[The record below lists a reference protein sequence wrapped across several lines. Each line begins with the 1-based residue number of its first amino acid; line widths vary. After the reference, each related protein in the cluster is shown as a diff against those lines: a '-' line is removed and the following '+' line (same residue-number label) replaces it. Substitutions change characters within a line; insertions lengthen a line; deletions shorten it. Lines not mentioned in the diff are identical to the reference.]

1 MNKEFLKE
9 RYYKH
14 FGESN
19 NLEFYFC
26 PYRICPLGAHSDHQH
41 GYVSGFAINYGIY
54 ITYEVQEDSLC
65 TVVSHNFKER
75 KRFSVVEVLEKKND
89 WADYIRGATVVLQHH
104 KFKLNYGVNAY
115 IYGEIPTGGLSS
127 SAAVI
132 IAFMNVLAKANGFTL
147 TDQELIDYSF
157 EAETEFVGM
166 NIGKLDQSCEVLSK
180 KNKLLVLDTSN
191 GKYEVVEMEKESK
204 PFKLL
209 VIHSGAER
217 KLASTSFN
225 LRVDELRAAGFTLLS
240 YENANKEKFK
250 DTYLRYVPKKYY
262 IKHGLKLPDNLRKR
276 AEHFYTEFDRVLK
289 GKELWRNGDIEGFGK
304 LVLESGRS
312 SIVNYESGSPLLI
325 DLYNIIATTKGVY
338 GGRFMGGGFNGAC
351 LAIINPEYEEEIMD
365 EIKNRYGELHPDYK
379 EKMSMFICTTED
391 GVGM

>member
-1 MNKEFLKE
+1 MDKKYLKK

-14 FGESN
+14 FGESGN
-19 NLEFYFC
+19 IKFSFC

-54 ITYEVQEDSLC
+54 VTYEIQEDGLC
-65 TVVSHNFKER
+65 SVVSHNYEGR
-75 KRFSVVEVLEKKND
+75 KRFNVTETLEKKND
-89 WADYIRGATVVLQHH
+89 WADYIRGAVVVLQHH
-104 KFKLNYGVNAY
+104 KYELKYGINAY

-132 IAFMNVLAKANGFTL
+132 ISFMNALATANGFEL
-147 TDQELIDYSF
+147 NSQELIDFSF
-157 EAETEFVGM
+157 EAETEFIGM

-191 GKYEVVEMEKESK
+191 GSYEVVEMKKESK

-217 KLASTSFN
+217 TLAGTSFN
-225 LRVDELRAAGFTLLS
+225 LRVDELRAAGFVTLS
-240 YENANKEKFK
+240 YENANIHKFNN
-250 DTYLRYVPKKYY
+250 TYLRDVPREIYE
-262 IKHGLKLPDNLRKR
+262 KHKEKLPLNLQKR
-276 AEHFYTEFDRVLK
+276 AEHFYTEFERVLK
-289 GKELWRNGDIEGFGK
+289 GKEMWKNGDIEGFGK
-304 LVLESGRS
+304 LVLESGKS

-351 LAIINPEYEEEIMD
+351 LAIINPEFEEEIMN
-365 EIKNRYGELHPDYK
+365 EIKERYGELHPNYK
-379 EKMSMFICTTED
+379 EKMAMFLCSTED
-391 GVGM
+391 GVGK

>member
-1 MNKEFLKE
+1 MDKNYLKE

-14 FGESN
+14 FGETQ
-19 NLEFYFC
+19 NLEFSFC

-54 ITYEVQEDSLC
+54 VTYEVQDDSIC
-65 TVVSHNFKER
+65 TVVSHNYKER
-75 KRFSVVEVLEKKND
+75 KRFSVIEVLEKKND
-89 WADYIRGATVVLQHH
+89 WADYIRGVIVVLQHH
-104 KFKLNYGVNAY
+104 KFDLRKGISAY

-132 IAFMNVLAKANGFTL
+132 ISFMNAICKANGYEL
-147 TDQELIDYSF
+147 TDEEIINYSF
-157 EAETEFVGM
+157 EVETEFVGM

-180 KNKLLVLDTSN
+180 KDKLLVLDTSN
-191 GKYEVVEMEKESK
+191 GKYEVVAMEKESK

-217 KLASTSFN
+217 NLAGTSFN

-250 DTYLRYVPKKYY
+250 DTYLRYVPKEYY
-262 IKHGLKLPDNLRKR
+262 LKHKDKLPDNLRKR
-276 AEHFYTEFDRVLK
+276 AEHFYTEFERVLK

-312 SIVNYESGSPLLI
+312 SIVNYESGSQLLI
-325 DLYNIIATTKGVY
+325 DLYNIIASTDGVY

-351 LAIINPEYEEEIMD
+351 LAIINPKYEEEIIRNIH
-365 EIKNRYGELHPDYK
+365 ERYSKLHPDYS
-379 EKMSMFICTTED
+379 EKISFYLCTTED
-391 GVGM
+391 GVGK

>member
-1 MNKEFLKE
+1 MDRNYLKE

-14 FGESN
+14 FGEAEN
-19 NLEFYFC
+19 IEFSFC

-54 ITYEVQEDSLC
+54 VVYEVQKDSIC
-65 TVVSHNFKER
+65 TVVSHNYKDR
-75 KRFSVVEVLEKKND
+75 KRFVVNEVLEKKND
-89 WADYIRGATVVLQHH
+89 WADYIRGAVVVLQHH
-104 KFKLNYGVNAY
+104 KYNLTKGITAY

-132 IAFMNVLAKANGFTL
+132 ISFMRAIANANGFSL
-147 TDQELIDYSF
+147 TNDELINYSY
-157 EAETEFVGM
+157 EAETEFIGM

-180 KNKLLVLDTSN
+180 KDKLLVLDTSN
-191 GKYEVVEMEKESK
+191 GEYEVVEMEKESK

-217 KLASTSFN
+217 TLAGTSFN
-225 LRVDELRAAGFTLLS
+225 LRVDELRAAGFVLLS

-250 DTYLRYVPKKYY
+250 DTCLRYVPKEYY
-262 IKHGLKLPDNLRKR
+262 DKHKDKLPANLRKR
-276 AEHFYTEFDRVLK
+276 AEHFYTEFERVLK
-289 GKELWRNGDIEGFGK
+289 GKELWKNGDIEGFGK

-312 SIVNYESGSPLLI
+312 SIENYESGSPLLI
-325 DLYNIIATTKGVY
+325 DLYNIIATTNGVY

-351 LAIINPEYEEEIMD
+351 LAIINPKYENEIM
-365 EIKNRYGELHPDYK
+365 ESIKTRYGELHQDYK
-379 EKMSMFICTTED
+379 DKISLFLCSTED
-391 GVGM
+391 GVGN

>member
-9 RYYKH
+9 KYNKH

-19 NLEFYFC
+19 NIEFSFC

-54 ITYEVQEDSLC
+54 VTFEVQEDSLC

-75 KRFSVVEVLEKKND
+75 KRFAVNEVLEKKND
-89 WADYIRGATVVLQHH
+89 WADYIRGAVVVLQHH
-104 KFKLNYGVNAY
+104 NFKLKYGVNAY

-132 IAFMNVLAKANGFTL
+132 IAFMNTLAKANGFTL
-147 TDQELIDYSF
+147 SDRELIDYSF
-157 EAETEFVGM
+157 EAETEFIGM
-166 NIGKLDQSCEVLSK
+166 SIGKLDQSCEVLSK
-180 KNKLLVLDTSN
+180 KDKLLVLDTST
-191 GKYEVVEMEKESK
+191 GEYEVVAMEKEPK

-217 KLASTSFN
+217 KLAGTSFN
-225 LRVDELRAAGFTLLS
+225 LRVDELKAAGFSLLAF
-240 YENANKEKFK
+240 ENANTEKFK
-250 DTYLRYVPKKYY
+250 DTYLRYVPKEYY
-262 IKHGLKLPDNLRKR
+262 IKHGDKLPENLKRR

-351 LAIINPEYEEEIMD
+351 LAIIDPAYETEIME
-365 EIKNRYGELHPDYK
+365 EIKNRYSELHPDYK
-379 EKMSMFICTTED
+379 DKMSMFLCSTED
-391 GVGM
+391 GVGE

>member
-1 MNKEFLKE
+1 MDKKILIEKYN
-9 RYYKH
+9 KH
-14 FGESN
+14 FGESQ
-19 NLEFYFC
+19 NLNFTFC

-41 GYVSGFAINYGIY
+41 GYVSGFAINYGVHIVF
-54 ITYEVQEDSLC
+54 EVQDDSLC
-65 TVVSHNFKER
+65 TIVSHNFLER
-75 KRFSVVEVLEKKND
+75 KRFSVNEVQERKND
-89 WADYIRGATVVLQHH
+89 WADYIRGALVVLQHH
-104 KFKLNYGVNAY
+104 KFKLHYGVNAY

-132 IAFMNVLAKANGFTL
+132 IAFMNVLAKANGFEL
-147 TDQELIDYSF
+147 SNQELIDYSF
-157 EAETEFVGM
+157 EAETEFIGM

-191 GKYEVVEMEKESK
+191 GEYEVVAMEKEPK

-209 VIHSGAER
+209 VVHSGAER

-225 LRVDELRAAGFTLLS
+225 LRVDELRAAGFVLLS
-240 YENANKEKFK
+240 YENSELSKFK
-250 DTYLRYVPKKYY
+250 DTCLRYVPKEYY
-262 IKHGLKLPDNLRKR
+262 LKHKDKLPTNLRKR

-289 GKELWRNGDIEGFGK
+289 GKELWKNGDIEGFGR

-312 SIVNYESGSPLLI
+312 SIENYESGSTLLI

-351 LAIINPEYEEEIMD
+351 LAIIDPNFENEIMN
-365 EIKNRYGELHPDYK
+365 EIKTRYFELHPDYG
-379 EKMSMFICTTED
+379 EKISMFICTTED
-391 GVGM
+391 GVGI

>member
-9 RYYKH
+9 RYCKH

-19 NLEFYFC
+19 NLEFSFC

-54 ITYEVQEDSLC
+54 ITFEVQEDSLC

-217 KLASTSFN
+217 KLAGTSFN
-225 LRVDELRAAGFTLLS
+225 LRVDELRAAGFSLLA
-240 YENANKEKFK
+240 YENANVEKFK
-250 DTYLRYVPKKYY
+250 DTYLRYVPKEYY
-262 IKHGLKLPDNLRKR
+262 IKHGSKLPDNLRKR

-289 GKELWRNGDIEGFGK
+289 GKELWKNGDIEGFGK

-351 LAIINPEYEEEIMD
+351 LAIINPEYEEEIME
-365 EIKNRYGELHPDYK
+365 EIKNRYGELHQDYK

-391 GVGM
+391 GVGK